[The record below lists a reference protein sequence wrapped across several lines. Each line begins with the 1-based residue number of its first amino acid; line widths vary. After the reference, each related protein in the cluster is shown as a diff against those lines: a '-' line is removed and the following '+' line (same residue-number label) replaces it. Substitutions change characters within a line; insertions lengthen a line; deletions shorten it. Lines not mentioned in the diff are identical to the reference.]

1 MNNIKDKVLRCLVE
15 AHNEQWSAGSNV
27 SPQTIKSSTV
37 TELWQSKLI
46 EKYGTRYLKKE
57 YPALP
62 DKPRQYRID
71 VVDLKNKIAYELKVS
86 PKNPHHEFYKD
97 IFKVALANANG
108 TEIVKLWFC
117 VEESAKSQLGLLG
130 EFAQIEVKKLGFDV
144 EVFYFKSNQ
153 SKTIDT

>member
-1 MNNIKDKVLRCLVE
+1 MNNIEDEVLRCLVE
-15 AHNEQWSAGSNV
+15 AHNEQWSVGSNV
-27 SPQTIKSSTV
+27 SPQTKKSTTV
-37 TELWQSKLI
+37 TQLWQSKI
-46 EKYGTRYLKKE
+46 QEKDKSRFQKE

-62 DKPRQYRID
+62 DKPKKYRID

-117 VEESAKSQLGLLG
+117 VEESAKSQLGILG

-144 EVFYFKSNQ
+144 EVYYFKSSQ
-153 SKTIDT
+153 